1 MIRPSYF
8 LIGINQILIMGYILR
23 QEDLYKANGGRIMSE
38 NIVMARYENIEDAK
52 EAYKILKKST
62 NSTNQDF
69 SVSQVV
75 LIQNVD
81 GKMKIWDQ
89 HQDKL
94 AEFDKTIISGV
105 VGIVLGAMMGPFAGA
120 VLGGV
125 GAMIGSG
132 FDIVEQNESE
142 EVIYQMYSKIHE
154 GDIVILAIVNEESEL
169 ELNSQIG
176 KLAEEIY
183 RWDLET
189 VKKQIEEKAEN
200 L

>member
-1 MIRPSYF
+1 
-8 LIGINQILIMGYILR
+8 
-23 QEDLYKANGGRIMSE
+23 MSD
-38 NIVMARYENIEDAK
+38 NIIMARYKNIEDAK
-52 EAYKILKKST
+52 NIYKILKKST
-62 NSTNQDF
+62 NSTSQRF

-75 LIQNVD
+75 LIQNSE

-142 EVIYQMYSKIHE
+142 EVIYQMYSKIHY
-154 GDIVILAIVNEESEL
+154 GDIVILAIATEEDEF
-169 ELNSQIG
+169 ELNAQIG
-176 KLAEEIY
+176 KLAEDIY
-183 RWDLET
+183 RWDLDT
-189 VKKQIEEKAEN
+189 VKKQIEEKNEN